1 MKRRALIAAALL
13 LTVAPVRA
21 EFYNPDDAYHIARFR
36 SGIIGGFGPSGTW
49 AGPGPFQP
57 YGPPPVF
64 VPLVGGP
71 PVIVAPPPVVVAPPP
86 PPVYAPPPPPPPPPI
101 CVVNLPPRE
110 WLNLRVSP
118 NGPILGAMR
127 PGTLM
132 ALLNVAGSW
141 GFVQVQNGPTG
152 WAFLPY
158 TICH

>member
-1 MKRRALIAAALL
+1 MKRLALIAAALL

-36 SGIIGGFGPSGTW
+36 SGIIGGFGPSGTYV
-49 AGPGPFQP
+49 GPRPFFP
-57 YGPPPVF
+57 YGGPPPVF
-64 VPLVGGP
+64 VPPVGGPP
-71 PVIVAPPPVVVAPPP
+71 PVIVAPPPVVVVP
-86 PPVYAPPPPPPPPPI
+86 PPVVVAPPPPPPI

-118 NGPILGAMR
+118 NGPILGAMP
-127 PGTLM
+127 PGTPM

-141 GFVQVQNGPTG
+141 GFVQVQNGPAG